1 MIIVCVSSTR
11 GSGMTAGTTTW
22 RTPAGGAWTAT
33 SPGRRRPP
41 TLTGS
46 TCSQGATGNVTYYYY
61 MRKNKTKWSEC

>member
-1 MIIVCVSSTR
+1 MIIVCVSSMR

-46 TCSQGATGNVTYYYY
+46 TCSQGETGNIYGQY
-61 MRKNKTKWSEC
+61 MDKYG